1 MVKKRKSQPANFF
14 QKFWNGDISL
24 PKSYWLVGVVFGM
37 IVGQI
42 ITGANADE
50 KKLKLRGSSN
60 NLELKSV
67 QINISPDLLK
77 IDKALELKSKYKVA
91 KEFAIKTDES
101 LKKKKKI
108 KFRGSAKNIY
118 KDYANSVVFLYNA
131 TEGKESLGAGFLVH
145 ESGVILTNWH
155 VTKGTKEIYVWPL
168 PKDGAVETEVLF
180 KDIDPYF
187 GSVLAENKGQ
197 DLALVKVSGLTAGTK
212 VVELGS
218 NESVS
223 IGDTVY
229 AIGHPN
235 GLPWS
240 FTLGT
245 VSQIRKN
252 KKWVY
257 EDKSEHQAT
266 VIQTQTPISPGN
278 SGGPL
283 FSESGKIVGINTWG
297 ADGQNLNFAVAVDHA
312 KEFIKANPNIT
323 KVNTIDA
330 VIKKDYPNAKTQDYN
345 NNGVIDTWHVDD
357 DKNGKIDL
365 GFVDDDENGFVEGT
379 LIDKDE
385 DGVWEI
391 FLIDSDEN
399 GKADQAYLD
408 NDGDKKPDVLAH
420 DYNEDGEWD
429 KFEELS

>member
-1 MVKKRKSQPANFF
+1 M
-14 QKFWNGDISL
+14 
-24 PKSYWLVGVVFGM
+24 
-37 IVGQI
+37 I
-42 ITGANADE
+42 ITIVSAEE
-50 KKLKLRGSSN
+50 KKLKFRGIGN
-60 NLELKSV
+60 AEELKSV

-91 KEFAIKTDES
+91 KEFAIKTDQN

-118 KDYANSVVFLYNA
+118 KSYANSVVFLYNP
-131 TEGKESLGAGFLVH
+131 TKGKESLGAGFLVH

-155 VTKGTKEIYVWPL
+155 VTKGAKEIYVWPL

-197 DLALVKVSGLTAGTK
+197 DLALIKVSGLTADTK

-252 KKWVY
+252 KKWIY

-330 VIKKDYPNAKTQDYN
+330 VIKKDYPNAKTEDYN
-345 NNGVIDTWHVDD
+345 KNGVVDTWYIDEN
-357 DKNGKIDL
+357 KNGKIDL

-379 LIDKDE
+379 LIDKNE

>member
-1 MVKKRKSQPANFF
+1 MKLPR
-14 QKFWNGDISL
+14 IHIYSL
-24 PKSYWLVGVVFGM
+24 IFAL
-37 IVGQI
+37 I
-42 ITGANADE
+42 ITTVSAEE
-50 KKLKLRGSSN
+50 KKLKFRGIGN
-60 NLELKSV
+60 AEELKSV

-91 KEFAIKTDES
+91 KEFAIKTDQN

-118 KDYANSVVFLYNA
+118 KSYANSVVFLYNP
-131 TEGKESLGAGFLVH
+131 TKGKESLGAGFLVH

-155 VTKGTKEIYVWPL
+155 VTKGAKEIYVWPL

-197 DLALVKVSGLTAGTK
+197 DLALIKVSGLTADTK

-229 AIGHPN
+229 ALGHPN

-312 KEFIKANPNIT
+312 TEFIKANPNIT

-330 VIKKDYPNAKTQDYN
+330 VIKKDYPNAKTEDYN
-345 NNGVIDTWHVDD
+345 KNGVVDTWYIDEN
-357 DKNGKIDL
+357 KNGKIDL

-379 LIDKDE
+379 LIDKNE

>member
-1 MVKKRKSQPANFF
+1 
-14 QKFWNGDISL
+14 
-24 PKSYWLVGVVFGM
+24 M
-37 IVGQI
+37 ILSFSAGI
-42 ITGANADE
+42 AEE
-50 KKLKLRGSSN
+50 KKIKLRGINNSN
-60 NLELKSV
+60 EFKPLE
-67 QINISPDLLK
+67 ITISPDLLNV
-77 IDKALELKSKYKVA
+77 DKALELKTKYKVA
-91 KEFAIKTDES
+91 KEFAIKTDQS

-108 KFRGSAKNIY
+108 KFRGNAKTIY
-118 KDYANSVVFLYNA
+118 KDYANSVVFLYNP
-131 TEGKESLGAGFLVH
+131 TEGKESLGAGFLVDK
-145 ESGVILTNWH
+145 SGLILTNWH
-155 VTKGTKEIYVWPL
+155 VTKGAKRIFVWPL
-168 PKDGAVETEVLF
+168 PKEGAVETEVLF
-180 KDIDPYF
+180 KEIDPYF

-197 DLALVKVSGLTAGTK
+197 DLALVKVSGLAPSTK
-212 VVELGS
+212 VVELGN
-218 NESVS
+218 NEDVN

-252 KKWVY
+252 KKWTY
-257 EDKSEHQAT
+257 EDKSEHLAT

-283 FSESGKIVGINTWG
+283 FGDSGKIVGINTWG

-312 KEFIKANPNIT
+312 KEFIKANPSIT
-323 KVNTIDA
+323 KINTIDA
-330 VIKKDYPNAKTQDYN
+330 VIKKDYPNARTDDFNK
-345 NNGVIDTWHVDD
+345 NGVIDTWYIDN

-379 LIDKDE
+379 LIDEDE

-391 FLIDSDEN
+391 FLIDTDEN

-408 NDGDKKPDVLAH
+408 NDADKKPDVLAH
-420 DYNEDGEWD
+420 DYNEDGKWD

>member
-1 MVKKRKSQPANFF
+1 MKLPR
-14 QKFWNGDISL
+14 IHIYSL
-24 PKSYWLVGVVFGM
+24 IFAM
-37 IVGQI
+37 I
-42 ITGANADE
+42 ITIVSAEE
-50 KKLKLRGSSN
+50 KKLKFRGIGN
-60 NLELKSV
+60 AEELKSV

-91 KEFAIKTDES
+91 KEFAIKTDQN

-118 KDYANSVVFLYNA
+118 KSYANSVVFLYNP
-131 TEGKESLGAGFLVH
+131 TKGKESLGAGFLVH

-155 VTKGTKEIYVWPL
+155 VTKGVKEIYVWPL

-197 DLALVKVSGLTAGTK
+197 DLALIKVSGLTADTK

-252 KKWVY
+252 KKWIY

-323 KVNTIDA
+323 KVNTLMQLLKKIIQMLKQKII
-330 VIKKDYPNAKTQDYN
+330 IKM
-345 NNGVIDTWHVDD
+345 
-357 DKNGKIDL
+357 
-365 GFVDDDENGFVEGT
+365 
-379 LIDKDE
+379 
-385 DGVWEI
+385 
-391 FLIDSDEN
+391 
-399 GKADQAYLD
+399 
-408 NDGDKKPDVLAH
+408 VL
-420 DYNEDGEWD
+420 
-429 KFEELS
+429 

>member
-1 MVKKRKSQPANFF
+1 MKLPR
-14 QKFWNGDISL
+14 IHIYSL
-24 PKSYWLVGVVFGM
+24 IFAL
-37 IVGQI
+37 I
-42 ITGANADE
+42 ITTVSAEE
-50 KKLKLRGSSN
+50 KKLKFRGIGN
-60 NLELKSV
+60 AEELKSV

-91 KEFAIKTDES
+91 KEFAIKTDQN

-118 KDYANSVVFLYNA
+118 KSYANSVVFLYNP
-131 TEGKESLGAGFLVH
+131 TKGKESLGAGFLVH

-155 VTKGTKEIYVWPL
+155 VTKGAKEIYVWPL

-197 DLALVKVSGLTAGTK
+197 DLALVKVSGLTADTK

-330 VIKKDYPNAKTQDYN
+330 VIKKDYPNAKTEDYN
-345 NNGVIDTWHVDD
+345 KNGVVDTWYIDEN
-357 DKNGKIDL
+357 KNGKIDL

-379 LIDKDE
+379 LIDKNE

>member
-1 MVKKRKSQPANFF
+1 M
-14 QKFWNGDISL
+14 
-24 PKSYWLVGVVFGM
+24 
-37 IVGQI
+37 I
-42 ITGANADE
+42 ITIVSAEE
-50 KKLKLRGSSN
+50 KKLKFRGIGN
-60 NLELKSV
+60 AEELKSV

-91 KEFAIKTDES
+91 KEFAIKTDQN

-118 KDYANSVVFLYNA
+118 KSYANSVVFLYNP
-131 TEGKESLGAGFLVH
+131 TKGKESLGAGFLVH

-155 VTKGTKEIYVWPL
+155 VTKGVKEIYVWPL

-197 DLALVKVSGLTAGTK
+197 DLALIKVSGLTADTK

-252 KKWVY
+252 KKWIY

-330 VIKKDYPNAKTQDYN
+330 VIKKDYPNAKTEDYN
-345 NNGVIDTWHVDD
+345 KNGVVDTWYIDEN
-357 DKNGKIDL
+357 KNGIIDL

-379 LIDKDE
+379 LIDKNE